1 MLPKKGNT
9 TMKKLLV
16 VLLAVMCVL
25 SLVSCGSKDMKT
37 MTTEFQNAEG
47 TSAIATITMTVAEG
61 EEEDDEGQ
69 VITTT
74 SKLFEDTDADE
85 GKVNFLLVQVF
96 APLGFDDYGNAIIP
110 DSDTT
115 NLEGERSDVERISFS
130 SLTFKTKFFASYTM
144 TTNKFTAVVDK
155 PDEFFGIDIPAD
167 EVEFDV
173 RRGPYGP
180 REIEISY
187 ETESGYQIEI
197 TIEYRYED

>member
-47 TSAIATITMTVAEG
+47 TSATATITMIVAEG

-74 SKLFEDTDADE
+74 SKLFEKTDADE

-130 SLTFKTKFFASYTM
+130 SLTFKTKFFASYTL

-155 PDEFFGIDIPAD
+155 PDEFFGMDIPAD
-167 EVEFDV
+167 EVDFEV

-197 TIEYRYED
+197 TIEYKYED

>member
-96 APLGFDDYGNAIIP
+96 APLEFDDYGNAIIP

>member
-155 PDEFFGIDIPAD
+155 PDEFFGVDIPAD
-167 EVEFDV
+167 EVDFEV

-197 TIEYRYED
+197 TIEYKYED

>member
-1 MLPKKGNT
+1 MLPKKGKT

-16 VLLAVMCVL
+16 VLLAVLCVL

-144 TTNKFTAVVDK
+144 TTNKFSAVVDK
-155 PDEFFGIDIPAD
+155 PDEFFGMDIPAD
-167 EVEFDV
+167 EVDFEV

-197 TIEYRYED
+197 TIEYKYED

>member
-1 MLPKKGNT
+1 MLPKKGKT

-16 VLLAVMCVL
+16 VLLAVLCVL

-144 TTNKFTAVVDK
+144 TTNKFSAVVDK
-155 PDEFFGIDIPAD
+155 PDEFFGVDIPAD
-167 EVEFDV
+167 EVDFEV

-197 TIEYRYED
+197 TIEYKYED

>member
-167 EVEFDV
+167 EVDFEV

-197 TIEYRYED
+197 TIEYKYED